1 MISFRVETKDTRSV
15 EGRWHGDSS
24 GSDNRGRW
32 LLWDCD
38 TRTCRDSRT
47 EHSFPEEH
55 RKFYFCRLW
64 QSVIDNCRVSI
75 VSGQLI
81 PQYKWYDRIIFI
93 IYSTLIINIL
103 FDKTTTSVI
112 LWHRYPQ
119 GEVDGKNWNE
129 CFSEVMY
136 LLTEISMCIYLVWEK
151 LHKADQQI
159 SFENLSLIW
168 HWKKTSSDE
177 DKPECQGSWV
187 ESWVQTTRRRL
198 TEWCSGSG
206 LSYRRSWR
214 PPRPRWSERTT

>member
-1 MISFRVETKDTRSV
+1 MELRSTKDTRSV

-47 EHSFPEEH
+47 EHSSPEEH

-75 VSGQLI
+75 VSGQPI
-81 PQYKWYDRIIFI
+81 PLYKWYDRIIFI
-93 IYSTLIINIL
+93 IYSILIINIL

-151 LHKADQQI
+151 LHKAKFPWSGI
-159 SFENLSLIW
+159 E
-168 HWKKTSSDE
+168 KKTSSDE

-187 ESWVQTTRRRL
+187 ESWVQTTQRRL

-206 LSYRRSWR
+206 LSYRRSRR

>member
-1 MISFRVETKDTRSV
+1 MELRSTKDTRSV

-47 EHSFPEEH
+47 EHSSPVKH

-81 PQYKWYDRIIFI
+81 PLYKWYDRIIFI
-93 IYSTLIINIL
+93 MYSILIINIL

-151 LHKADQQI
+151 LHKAKFPWSGI
-159 SFENLSLIW
+159 E
-168 HWKKTSSDE
+168 KKTSSDE

-187 ESWVQTTRRRL
+187 ESWVQTTQRRL